1 MDRSATSIWQ
11 GGGKDGKGNLTTQSS
26 VLDKTQYSFGSRFEN
41 GPGTNPEELI
51 AAAHAGC
58 FNMKLSFVLGNHG
71 FIPDQLETTCVVT
84 IDDGTV
90 VSSKL
95 KLLAKIEGIDQS
107 TFQESVADAKENCPI
122 SKVLNTE
129 ITVESSLVETV

>member
-11 GGGKDGKGNLTTQSS
+11 GSGKDGKGNLTTQSS
-26 VLDKTQYSFGSRFEN
+26 VLDKTQYSFVSRFEN
-41 GPGTNPEELI
+41 GTGTNPEELI

-71 FIPDQLETTCVVT
+71 FTPDHLETTCVVT

-107 TFQESVADAKENCPI
+107 TFQKSVEDAKENCPI

-129 ITVESSLVETV
+129 ITVESSLVETA

>member
-11 GGGKDGKGNLTTQSS
+11 GSGKDGKGNLTTQSS

-41 GPGTNPEELI
+41 GTGTNPEELI

-58 FNMKLSFVLGNHG
+58 FNMKLSFVLGDHG

-107 TFQESVADAKENCPI
+107 TFQKFVEEAKENCPI